1 MILEDMRVD
10 EINWGVC
17 IEEAQQIH
25 TGEILLKLRIRK
37 NSKGDGERS
46 DNNKAN

>member
-17 IEEAQQIH
+17 IEEVQQIH
-25 TGEILLKLRIRK
+25 PGEILLKLRIRK